1 MNTMVNQEG
10 WDDVFQQAALDPS
23 LWLAALRRLA
33 DATGSARGQLIG
45 VGGAQVVPF
54 NWVNDFADSALADF
68 VRIGGTSPRL
78 NFRIAADLDGGSAA
92 VVHEADY
99 RRVRPMLAGDSYVEF
114 CHATEIPFGCHTALV
129 SGEDMM
135 VGLAVLRTAAD
146 GVTSDAQR
154 ATFAAAATAA
164 RAAVRLQRAIE
175 HQGVQ
180 LVTGTLEAMATAC
193 LLIDGF
199 GRVGAM
205 TPAADRAL
213 ARGHPLAIVDGALTG
228 ATPALA
234 RRIAQGIA
242 AILSGRASE
251 RVALGDGRRLDLFS
265 LPRRDWAMGFAPR
278 LVAVLIDAG
287 AERAAEAATLA
298 RDFGLS
304 PAEARIA
311 GMLAGGMH
319 RAAIAVERGVSA
331 ETLKSQI
338 RSIFHKTGCTREAEL
353 VALMTGRKI

>member
-1 MNTMVNQEG
+1 MMKQDS

-45 VGGAQVVPF
+45 VGGAHVVPF
-54 NWVNDFADSALADF
+54 NWVNDYPDSALADF
-68 VRIGGTSPRL
+68 VRIDGASPRVSY
-78 NFRIAADLDGGSAA
+78 RIAADLDGGSAA

-99 RRVRPMLAGDSYVEF
+99 RRVRPTLSSDNYIDF
-114 CHATEIPFGCHTALV
+114 CRDTEIPFGCHTALV
-129 SGEDMM
+129 AGDDMM

-146 GVTSDAQR
+146 GVTSDEQR
-154 ATFAAAATAA
+154 ATFAAAAAAA

-180 LVTGTLEAMATAC
+180 LVTGTLDAMATASI
-193 LLIDGF
+193 LIDGF
-199 GRVGAM
+199 GRVGAV

-213 ARGHPLAIVDGALTG
+213 AKGHPLAIVDGALTG

-234 RRIAQGIA
+234 RRIGAGIA
-242 AILSGRASE
+242 AILSGRTSE
-251 RVALGDGRRLDLFS
+251 RVALGSGLRLDLFV
-265 LPRRDWAMGFAPR
+265 LPRREWTMGFAPR
-278 LVAVLIDAG
+278 LVAVLVDAG
-287 AERAAEAATLA
+287 AELAAGAEALA
-298 RDFGLS
+298 REFGLS
-304 PAEARIA
+304 PAETRIA
-311 GMLAGGMH
+311 QMLAHGMP
-319 RAAIAVERGVSA
+319 RAAIAAERGVSA

-353 VALMTGRKI
+353 VALMAGRKI